1 MQKSAWNLRGASR
14 ARILL
19 RANPIARYFY
29 REASRAPAAS
39 AVYSQP
45 MQNTAISEKRLMDDI
60 ESIAGWNEADPAA
73 GYSRP
78 TFSSAWKGARDFV
91 IGEARRLGCSVKTDP
106 AGNVHA
112 RPGGLSWNEPAWLC
126 GSHLDSVPSGGMF
139 DGVVGVVVALE
150 LLRTQPDAALELV
163 VFAEEEGTT
172 FGIAMA
178 GSRAW
183 AGTIEAE
190 RLRKLKNRAGI
201 DFETA
206 GAVFGVAPDMIC
218 AKRFG
223 FPLDSYK
230 GMIEVHV
237 EQGSGLWKKGL
248 PVAVVTTVNGRRQY
262 AGKITG
268 VPNHAGSTAMSDRFD
283 SLAGA
288 AEFVLALET
297 LGRELDSHHPGSTVT
312 AGALTVAPN
321 AVNVI
326 PGAVDFMLDFRSPS
340 DDALASGDASIRRLL
355 SSIGEK
361 RSLLTQIDCFEAL
374 PAMPFDPGLC
384 DRLRRAAAGLGIP
397 LPDASSGA
405 LHDSAILAPFLPTAM
420 LFVASRDGISHNP
433 AEFSRPEDIAAAA
446 RIVAAAIA

>member
-1 MQKSAWNLRGASR
+1 MQKCARSPLGSSR
-14 ARILL
+14 V
-19 RANPIARYFY
+19 
-29 REASRAPAAS
+29 PAAS
-39 AVYSQP
+39 AVYSSP
-45 MQNTAISEKRLMDDI
+45 MQNTEISEKRLMDDI
-60 ESIAGWNEADPAA
+60 ETIAGWNEADPAA

-78 TFSSAWKGARDFV
+78 TFSTAWKGARDYV

-106 AGNVHA
+106 AGNLHV
-112 RPGGLSWNEPAWLC
+112 RPGKLSWKEPAWLC
-126 GSHLDSVPSGGMF
+126 GSHLDTVPSGGKF

-150 LLRTQPDAALELV
+150 LLRTLPDAALELV

-206 GAVFGVAPDMIC
+206 GKVFGVAPDMIR
-218 AKRFG
+218 AASFG
-223 FPLDSYK
+223 FPLNNYK
-230 GMIEVHV
+230 GMIEVHI

-262 AGKITG
+262 SGRFTG
-268 VPNHAGSTAMSDRFD
+268 VPNHAGSTAMSDRYD
-283 SLAGA
+283 ALAGA
-288 AEFVLALET
+288 AELVLGLEA
-297 LGRELDSHHPGSTVT
+297 LGREIDGLHPGSTLT
-312 AGALTVAPN
+312 TGALTVAPN
-321 AVNVI
+321 AVNVV
-326 PGAVDFMLDFRSPS
+326 PGTVDFMLDFRSPS
-340 DDALASGDASIRRLL
+340 DEALASGDASIRRLL

-361 RSLLTQIDCFEAL
+361 RSLHTRIECFENL
-374 PAMPFDPGLC
+374 PAVPFDADLC
-384 DRLRRAAAGLGIP
+384 GRLRGAGAGLGIP

-433 AEFSRPEDIAAAA
+433 AEFSRSEDIAAAA